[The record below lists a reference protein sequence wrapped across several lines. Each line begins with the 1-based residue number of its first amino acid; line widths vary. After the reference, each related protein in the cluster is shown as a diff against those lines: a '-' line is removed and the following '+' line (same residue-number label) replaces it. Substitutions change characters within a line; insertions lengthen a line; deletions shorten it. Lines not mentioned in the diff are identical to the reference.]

1 MCFSSPPYFDL
12 ELYNGE
18 QTSTEKFK
26 TYEDW
31 LEGYLRP
38 TIVNCSKYLVP
49 GGNFIMSIKNM
60 GKRKMYDSA
69 FKMCEEAGLLFLC
82 EEELQVIRRTGA
94 NNTKHQGLSASNE
107 KLMVFRKPESLNYLN
122 ESEDAT
128 SHPFPNLGRMAD
140 CSCKY

>member
-1 MCFSSPPYFDL
+1 M
-12 ELYNGE
+12 
-18 QTSTEKFK
+18 
-26 TYEDW
+26 
-31 LEGYLRP
+31 
-38 TIVNCSKYLVP
+38 
-49 GGNFIMSIKNM
+49 
-60 GKRKMYDSA
+60 
-69 FKMCEEAGLLFLC
+69 C
-82 EEELQVIRRTGA
+82 EEELQVVRRTGA